1 MAATKKN
8 KIMTRKATKY
18 LPYYI
23 FFIPALTFLVL
34 FSYVPM
40 TGLVLAFKE
49 YYPRFGIYQS
59 PYATPIFK
67 WFTKLFE
74 DPYFWT
80 VFKNTIVISLLKMVI
95 GWPFPIM
102 LALFYNELKSPR
114 FGKFVQTVLF
124 IPNFLSW
131 VVVAGLLR
139 MIFSNDGFV
148 NSIIM
153 FFGGE
158 TVKFLTHNGPFLA
171 LIILSDVWKGGGY
184 GMIIYLAA
192 ITGVD
197 QSLYEAVEIDG
208 GNRWHKMW
216 HITLP
221 GIAPTISIQF
231 ILGLPSILGGSFD
244 QIYNLYSVPVYEVAD
259 TLDTYLYRV
268 GLSSGQVELGTALGL
283 SKAVVGL
290 LLVLAG
296 NWTAKR
302 IGGEG
307 IW

>member
-1 MAATKKN
+1 MEGKK
-8 KIMTRKATKY
+8 KKLKMTHKARKY

-23 FFIPALTFLVL
+23 FFIPALAFLVL

-40 TGLVLAFKE
+40 TGMVLAFKE
-49 YYPRFGIYQS
+49 YYPRLGIYDS
-59 PYATPIFK
+59 PYAAPIFK
-67 WFTKLFE
+67 WFTQLFE

-95 GWPFPIM
+95 GWPYPIL
-102 LALFYNELKSPR
+102 LALLFNELKSPR
-114 FGKFVQTVLF
+114 YGKFVQTILF

-139 MIFSNDGFV
+139 MIFANDGFV
-148 NSIIM
+148 NSIITGL
-153 FFGGE
+153 GGE
-158 TVKFLTHNGPFLA
+158 TVKFLTHSGPFLA
-171 LIILSDVWKGGGY
+171 LIVLSDVWKGGGY
-184 GMIIYLAA
+184 GMIIYLAG
-192 ITGVD
+192 ITGID

-244 QIYNLYSVPVYEVAD
+244 QIYNLYSIPVYEVAD

-268 GLSSGQVELGTALGL
+268 GLAGGNVELGTALGL
-283 SKAVVGL
+283 SKSVIGL
-290 LLVLAG
+290 TLVLLG
-296 NWTAKR
+296 NWIAKR

-307 IW
+307 VW

>member
-1 MAATKKN
+1 MEATKKN
-8 KIMTRKATKY
+8 KIMTRKVRKY

-59 PYATPIFK
+59 PYATPVFK
-67 WFTKLFE
+67 WFTNLFE

-80 VFKNTIVISLLKMVI
+80 VFKNTIVISSLKMVL

-102 LALFYNELKSPR
+102 LALLFNELKSPR
-114 FGKFVQTVLF
+114 YGKFVQTVLF

-139 MIFSNDGFV
+139 MIFANDGFV
-148 NSIIM
+148 NTIILGA
-153 FFGGE
+153 GGE
-158 TVKFLTHNGPFLA
+158 TVKFLTHNGPFLS
-171 LIILSDVWKGGGY
+171 LIVLSDIWKGGGY

-208 GNRWHKMW
+208 GNRWHKIW

-290 LLVLAG
+290 ILVLAG